1 MVALVHK
8 DKTNDMPE
16 GFRNDKSLLAS
27 EESFLKLTNDTDA
40 SLAEGGWFR
49 LAYYDY
55 NYSSASQ

>member
-8 DKTNDMPE
+8 NKTNDMPE

-40 SLAEGGWFR
+40 SLAEGG
-49 LAYYDY
+49 
-55 NYSSASQ
+55 